1 MTVRTELERRVDALA
16 ARYSGEE
23 FAAAV
28 KELHDG
34 LDRDGREQLKEIV
47 MARAASVDEA
57 LMDRVDAR
65 GWLRRQWDRATGPS
79 PHGNDTSR

>member
-1 MTVRTELERRVDALA
+1 MTSRMELERRVDELA
-16 ARYSGEE
+16 ARHSGEE

-28 KELHDG
+28 KDLHDG
-34 LDRDGREQLKEIV
+34 LDPDGREQLKEIV

-65 GWLRRQWDRATGPS
+65 GWIRRQWDRA
-79 PHGNDTSR
+79 SRR